1 MNRERMIGQLMATKE
16 FDICIIGGGAT
27 GLGIAVD
34 AASRGCKTILL
45 EKYDFAKGTS
55 SRSTKLVHGG
65 VRYLQQGNIKLVM
78 EALKERGLLKKNAP
92 HLVKNQSFV
101 IPNYK
106 WWENPFYGVGLKV
119 YDWMAGSLGLGP
131 SQLLNKEETLA
142 LAPNLDQD
150 GLRGG
155 VLYHDGQFDDARLA
169 IHLAMTAADHG
180 ALVINY
186 MSVEALMKEHARLP
200 DGQEKVCGVI
210 AKDSFQ
216 NKEYEIKAKVVIN
229 ATGIFS
235 DSIAKLDDINA
246 EPLISHSQG
255 IHLVFDKEFLLSDT
269 AIMIPRTDDGRVL
282 FAVPWHNKIIV
293 GTTDTPV
300 SFPVETR
307 HAVEIGHTLSQQ
319 MAEPVA
325 MKEEIDF
332 VMQHI
337 HRYLKKD
344 PSYNDIRSVFAGLR
358 PLVKSNSKITSA
370 ISRDHHIAV
379 SDSELISITGG
390 KWTTYRKMAEDVM
403 EIAVHKAG
411 MSEKEC
417 VTKHLHIHGYKENN
431 NYAAPLYYYGTDETD
446 IKATIKKDNSLADL
460 IHPSLPYIK
469 AEVVWAVQNEMCM
482 TVEDALSRR
491 TRALLLDAKAAI
503 ESARSVAALMAK
515 EMGKNESWINEQIN
529 SFISVAKNYL
539 PTANPKLQTSN

>member
-1 MNRERMIGQLMATKE
+1 MNRQEQIDKLNSIKE

-106 WWENPFYGVGLKV
+106 WWGNSFYGVGLKV

-131 SQLLNKEETLA
+131 SQLLNKEETVA
-142 LAPNLDQD
+142 MAPNLDQD
-150 GLRGG
+150 GLRGS

-180 ALVINY
+180 AVVINY
-186 MSVEALMKEHARLP
+186 MSVEGLMKEN
-200 DGQEKVCGVI
+200 EKVCGVI
-210 AKDSFQ
+210 AKDSF
-216 NKEYEIKAKVVIN
+216 NDKEYEIKAKAVIN

-235 DSIAKLDDINA
+235 DSIAKMDNKDA

-282 FAVPWHNKIIV
+282 FAVPWHNKIII

-300 SFPVETR
+300 PS
-307 HAVEIGHTLSQQ
+307 ASD
-319 MAEPVA
+319 EPVA
-325 MKEEIDF
+325 LKEEIDF

-344 PSYNDIRSVFAGLR
+344 PSYKDICSVFAGLR

-370 ISRDHHIAV
+370 ISRDHHISV

-403 EIAVHKAG
+403 EVAIHKAG

-417 VTKHLHIHGYKENN
+417 VTKNLHIHGYKENN
-431 NYAAPLYYYGTDETD
+431 DYKAALYYYGTDKERIED
-446 IKATIKKDNSLADL
+446 LIKKDFSLSEL
-460 IHPSLPYIK
+460 IHPSLPYLK
-469 AEVVWAVQNEMCM
+469 AEIIWAIQNEMCM
-482 TVEDALSRR
+482 TVEDALARR
-491 TRALLLDAKAAI
+491 TRALLLDANAAI
-503 ESARSVAALMAK
+503 ESASLVANMMAK
-515 EMGKNESWINEQIN
+515 EMGKNETWKKEQID

-539 PTANPKLQTSN
+539 PTSNPKLQTSN

>member
-1 MNRERMIGQLMATKE
+1 MNRQEQIDKLNSNKE

-106 WWENPFYGVGLKV
+106 WWENSFYGVGLKV

-142 LAPNLDQD
+142 LAPNLDED

-169 IHLAMTAADHG
+169 IHLAMTAADLG
-180 ALVINY
+180 AVVINY
-186 MSVEALMKEHARLP
+186 MSVEGLMKEN
-200 DGQEKVCGVI
+200 EKVCGILV
-210 AKDSFQ
+210 KDSF
-216 NKEYEIKAKVVIN
+216 NDKVYEIKAKAVIN

-235 DSIAKLDDINA
+235 DSIAKMDDKDA

-282 FAVPWHNKIIV
+282 FAVPWHNKIII

-300 SFPVETR
+300 PSASE
-307 HAVEIGHTLSQQ
+307 
-319 MAEPVA
+319 EPIA
-325 MKEEIDF
+325 LKEEIEF

-403 EIAVHKAG
+403 EIAIHKAG
-411 MSEKEC
+411 MNEMEC
-417 VTKHLHIHGYKENN
+417 VTKNLHIHGYKENN
-431 NYAAPLYYYGTDETD
+431 DYKAALYYYGTDKNGIED
-446 IKATIKKDNSLADL
+446 LIKKDNSLADL

-469 AEVVWAVQNEMCM
+469 AEIIWAVQNEMCM
-482 TVEDALSRR
+482 TVEDALARR

-503 ESARSVAALMAK
+503 ESASFAANMMAK
-515 EMGKNESWINEQIN
+515 EMGKNETWIKEQID

-539 PTANPKLQTSN
+539 PTSNSKLQTSN